1 MIAWFL
7 LSPVLVQSFVQH
19 SDPLK
24 EVGWQPNAQPRI
36 SALCSEPTDSNFGR
50 RDYWN
55 EVYQKESNYSWY
67 AGWDELE
74 PFCNEFLDMDHR
86 ILIPGVGNDAALVGM
101 YDAGYHH
108 LTAMDYA
115 PEGIER
121 CRDMLGSER
130 IRSSEGRDDE
140 GVELLVADARDLR
153 GVLEDDSFDAILE
166 KGTLDAIFL
175 SGGKDK
181 VESNKNME
189 LAFEELTRCLRPGGI
204 FISITAVVVGQI
216 QTAFE
221 SRQDKWECIVDED
234 SVYMTE
240 DGFTSNNIDGNM
252 LVWKKR
258 NLEEG

>member
-1 MIAWFL
+1 MSLNL
-7 LSPVLVQSFVQH
+7 L
-19 SDPLK
+19 
-24 EVGWQPNAQPRI
+24 
-36 SALCSEPTDSNFGR
+36 LCSEPTDSNFGR

-67 AGWDELE
+67 AGWEELE
-74 PFCNEFLDMDHR
+74 PFCNEFFEMDYR

-121 CRDMLGSER
+121 CRDMLGSQR
-130 IRSSEGRDDE
+130 ILQSSEEEKDDDD
-140 GVELLVADARDLR
+140 GVKLLVADARDLK
-153 GVLEDDSFDAILE
+153 GVLQDDSFDGILE

-181 VESNKNME
+181 EEANKNME
-189 LAFEELTRCLRPGGI
+189 LAIEELTRCLRPGGI
-204 FISITAVVVGQI
+204 FMSITAVVVGQI
-216 QTAFE
+216 QAAFD
-221 SRQDKWECIVDED
+221 SRQDQWECIVDED
-234 SVYMTE
+234 SIYTTE

-258 NLEEG
+258 ITEKS